1 MTTQE
6 GMHNAKLRSARP
18 LHVDP
23 LCWCSLSSPA
33 TICFHDWHPDA
44 VTESKKQISERVDQS
59 QEPNCRIQESLRA
72 NPERQPRARENTP
85 SPYQNRPRAFTSSSQ
100 PSSRHRKPNELTSFE
115 IKLQSVSQWNADK
128 NRQPLSAT
136 CGSNGL
142 QRAMFL
148 SLCVGNLVQLY
159 GIVQRLLL
167 RLRLGPNR
175 GIVRFPMLPK
185 TNVPCHFNSLQLFAR
200 AGKVQLYI
208 TRLLPHTHTHISWST
223 LRVEQE
229 KDSNPPSRQL
239 QCRP

>member
-1 MTTQE
+1 M
-6 GMHNAKLRSARP
+6 
-18 LHVDP
+18 
-23 LCWCSLSSPA
+23 
-33 TICFHDWHPDA
+33 
-44 VTESKKQISERVDQS
+44 
-59 QEPNCRIQESLRA
+59 
-72 NPERQPRARENTP
+72 
-85 SPYQNRPRAFTSSSQ
+85 
-100 PSSRHRKPNELTSFE
+100 
-115 IKLQSVSQWNADK
+115 NADK

-136 CGSNGL
+136 CGSNACNA
-142 QRAMFL
+142 QCFFFSL
-148 SLCVGNLVQLY
+148 SLSVSNFVQIY

-208 TRLLPHTHTHISWST
+208 TRLLPHTHISWST

-239 QCRP
+239 QCIP